1 MHDVITLIP
10 VEEGID
16 RGNIYRNAKR
26 DEARKVFAHVGS
38 VGEREFYDSAQAGY
52 DLSIKAEVWIWDYA
66 GEMLIVHNSTE
77 YRVVRTY
84 RNDKLRRMELYGE
97 LVKGRG

>member
-1 MHDVITLIP
+1 MHDVILLIP

-16 RGNIYRNAKR
+16 RGNIFRNAKR
-26 DEARKVFAHVGS
+26 DQARKVFAKVGS

-52 DLSIKAEVWIWDYA
+52 ELSIKAEVWMWDYA
-66 GEMLIVHNSTE
+66 GELLLVYDGQE

-84 RNDKLRRMELYGE
+84 RNDKLRRMELYCE
-97 LVKGRG
+97 LAKGRG